1 MSENPGFIKRYL
13 EQGIL
18 ALVGVVVVFLVILF
32 ALFGPLFTSFDPFE
46 QDLLKILA
54 APDNIHIL
62 GTDELGRDI
71 FSRVVYGARNSLFIA
86 IISVSIA
93 MVLGVSIGM
102 IAGYWKG
109 VYDRVLASLMDAML
123 SFPPLVLAIA
133 ISAALG
139 QGYLSVMIAIG
150 VVFTPF
156 FGRLV
161 RGVVLTT
168 REMEYILGAR
178 AVGTR
183 DIKIIFRHIL
193 PNIAA
198 PIIIQVSLGL
208 AYAILVEAGLSFL
221 GVGLNP
227 PAPSWGSM
235 LKDGYGYMQLAP
247 SMAISPGVAIFITV
261 LGFNFLGDGIRD
273 VMDPTQR
280 KVFKQVNQ

>member
-1 MSENPGFIKRYL
+1 MNDSPTIIKRYL

-18 ALVGVVVVFLVILF
+18 AVAGLSMVLLVILIAVF
-32 ALFGPLFTSFDPFE
+32 GPMVSAFGPLE
-46 QDLLKILA
+46 QDLTQVLT
-54 APDNIHIL
+54 APGGRHIL

-71 FSRVVYGARNSLFIA
+71 LARVVYGARNSLFIA
-86 IISVSIA
+86 LVSVGIA
-93 MVLGVSIGM
+93 MVLGVSIGL

-109 VYDRVLASLMDAML
+109 FYDRVIASLMDAML

-150 VVFTPF
+150 FVFTPF

-161 RGVVLTT
+161 RGVVLST
-168 REMEYILGAR
+168 REKEFILGAR

-183 DIKIIFRHIL
+183 DHKIILRHIL

-208 AYAILVEAGLSFL
+208 AYAILVEASLSFL

-235 LKDGYGYMQLAP
+235 LRDGYGYMQMAP

-261 LGFNFLGDGIRD
+261 LGFNFMGDGIRD
-273 VMDPTQR
+273 VMDPEHQ
-280 KVFKQVNQ
+280 KVFKQVEL